1 MSESA
6 PQLNF
11 DMQTAWLR
19 RFTADAESNL
29 KAFALRLKEALPG
42 HVTILEKKPF
52 LFGEPK
58 FTGVSA
64 DMGEQRYLL
73 EIVNGRL
80 QANVAMI
87 VRGITLNTKRL
98 DPAEWFAK
106 LSAEAQKS
114 TEYARSLSESLSGF
128 MLS

>member
-11 DMQTAWLR
+11 DLQTAWLR
-19 RFTADAESNL
+19 RFTSDAESNL
-29 KAFALRLKEALPG
+29 KGFALRLKEALPD
-42 HVTILEKKPF
+42 HVTLLEKKPF

-58 FTGVSA
+58 FTGVSVE
-64 DMGEQRYLL
+64 MGEHRYLM

-98 DPAEWFAK
+98 DPAEWFVQ
-106 LSAEAQKS
+106 LTAEAQKS
-114 TEYARSLSESLSGF
+114 TEYAKSLSESLSAF

>member
-1 MSESA
+1 MNDSA

-11 DMQTAWLR
+11 DLQTAWLR
-19 RFTADAESNL
+19 RFTSDAESNL
-29 KAFALRLKEALPG
+29 KAFALRLKEALPE

-52 LFGEPK
+52 LFGDPK
-58 FTGVSA
+58 FTGVSVE
-64 DMGEQRYLL
+64 MGEHRYLL
-73 EIVNGRL
+73 EIVKGRL

-98 DPAEWFAK
+98 DPAEWFAQ
-106 LSAEAQKS
+106 LSAEAQKT
-114 TEYARSLSESLSGF
+114 TEYAKSLSQSLSAF

>member
-11 DMQTAWLR
+11 DIQTAWLR
-19 RFTADAESNL
+19 RFSADAEGNL
-29 KAFALRLKEALPG
+29 KAFALRLKEALPEN
-42 HVTILEKKPF
+42 VTILEKKPF

-58 FTGVSA
+58 FTGVSVE
-64 DMGEQRYLL
+64 MGEQRYLM
-73 EIVNGRL
+73 EIANGRL
-80 QANVAMI
+80 QANVAMV

-98 DPAEWFAK
+98 DPAEWFAQ
-106 LSAEAQKS
+106 LTAEARKS
-114 TEYARSLSESLSGF
+114 TEYAQSLSQSLSAF